1 MTRPFFRQLFLCSI
15 CLLLA
20 KSGYCEKYY
29 LDALEGNNNNSGR
42 SGSSAWKTLDKVSTS
57 ILQPGDKVLFRA
69 GQVFKGI
76 LLISSGTAGKPIVY
90 ESYGSG
96 NPAILDGNGGKYAIA
111 SFNKEHFELRNLAV
125 TNFKTGV
132 VGKED
137 VFDGIYIENKDGGIL
152 THVHFDNIR
161 VFNVN
166 SSYIPKDEG
175 KLDQSRYHGGVLF
188 YTMGS
193 KVRSNFHDVLIQN
206 STFEK
211 LGRTGFNFRS
221 DWDDRLAYSKF
232 GDDIGNGMK
241 DNWTPN
247 THVVI
252 RKNIFRNIAGNGLIV
267 RVANKALIESNLF
280 DSCGVKISGNAV
292 FNFSTDSTVYQ
303 YNEAKNTVYN
313 EGDSDARGI
322 DSDYRT
328 KHTIIQFNYLHNNGL
343 GGVTATGGPGLG
355 DNPSNFN
362 LGTII
367 RYNIIENNAGQG
379 IYISG
384 RTEGLQVYNNVF
396 YADENYNDVVAI
408 KLNRWTVYPNG
419 AAFNNNIFQ
428 FKGKNP
434 TYSFGNS
441 TNVSFSHNN
450 YFGIT
455 PPAEFPDQFP
465 FLVDPELTNPGKSPL
480 GYKLGSGS
488 ALKSAG
494 KVIKDTVQ
502 RDYYGNK
509 IKIDKNPSVGIDN
522 SKK

>member
-1 MTRPFFRQLFLCSI
+1 MRPFFRHVILCPI
-15 CLLLA
+15 FLLLA

-29 LDALEGNNNNSGR
+29 VDALK
-42 SGSSAWKTLDKVSTS
+42 GSDSNKGLSANTAWKTLDKVSKSTFG
-57 ILQPGDKVLFRA
+57 PGDQIFFRA
-69 GQVFKGI
+69 GQIFKGS
-76 LLISSGTAGKPIVY
+76 LLISSGTAGKPLKY

-96 NPAILDGNGGKYAIA
+96 SPAILDGEGGQYAIA
-111 SFNKEHFELRNLAV
+111 AYNKEHFELRNLAV
-125 TNFKTGV
+125 TNFRNGV
-132 VGKED
+132 VSKED
-137 VFDGIYIENKDGGIL
+137 VFDGIYIQNENAGTLSHI
-152 THVHFDNIR
+152 HFDNIR

-166 SSYIPKDEG
+166 STHIPKDEG
-175 KLDQSRYHGGVLF
+175 KLDQSRYHGGVQF
-188 YTMGS
+188 YTKGS

-232 GDDIGNGMK
+232 GDDIGNGIK

-247 THVVI
+247 TGVVI

-328 KHTIIQFNYLHNNGL
+328 KHTLIQFNYLHNNGL
-343 GGVTATGGPGLG
+343 GGVTATGGPGVG
-355 DNPSNFN
+355 ANPSNFN

-367 RYNIIENNAGQG
+367 RYNIIENNARQG

-396 YADENYNDVVAI
+396 YADEHYNDVVVV

-419 AAFNNNIFQ
+419 AAFNNNIFM

-450 YFGIT
+450 YFGLT
-455 PPAEFPDQFP
+455 PPAEFPDLYP
-465 FLVDPELTNPGKSPL
+465 FLTNPGLMDPGRSPL
-480 GYKLGSGS
+480 GYKLEPKSP
-488 ALKSAG
+488 LKSAG
-494 KVIKDTVQ
+494 LVIKDNGQ

-509 IKIDKNPSVGIDN
+509 IKSNVNPSIGIDN